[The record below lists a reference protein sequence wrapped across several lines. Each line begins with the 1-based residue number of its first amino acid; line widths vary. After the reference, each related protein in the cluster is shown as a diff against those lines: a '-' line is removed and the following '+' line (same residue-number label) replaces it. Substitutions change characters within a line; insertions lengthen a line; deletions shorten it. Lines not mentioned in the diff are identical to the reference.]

1 MDREALRR
9 MDALLYGDAHDYSDD
24 ELDGMLPFVQQYL
37 DAIPALRALPLAEVP
52 NALVAVA
59 GGRK

>member
-1 MDREALRR
+1 VDREALKTLDK
-9 MDALLYGDAHDYSDD
+9 MLFANNYSD
-24 ELDGMLPFVQQYL
+24 ETLDGMLPFVQQYL
-37 DAIPALRALPLAEVP
+37 DAAPQLRSLPLAEVP